1 MDRVSQ
7 RYVRTASLSNDS
19 RDAFLKELD
28 LTILP
33 IISSISASAFFDN
46 QKKCRKID
54 IEISFKSNVFPDFKF
69 STSPINEVWLQAGLV
84 FQYLGCNSYSSPFTD
99 APKTSVCE
107 QQGHVV
113 PCDFAHHN
121 HQLKMILSWLRQW
134 MHAWFWCTRDS
145 CSQNWNCGLYN
156 CFVVRSLVTLFSAY
170 HCWCSCIL
178 WRLRA
183 NGPLCYCISLITEL
197 SCQLD
202 ASIAV
207 CISDDSHI

>member
-1 MDRVSQ
+1 MKFGCRLALFSNIWDAILIPVHSQ
-7 RYVRTASLSNDS
+7 MLQRLLSANNMP
-19 RDAFLKELD
+19 L
-28 LTILP
+28 
-33 IISSISASAFFDN
+33 
-46 QKKCRKID
+46 
-54 IEISFKSNVFPDFKF
+54 
-69 STSPINEVWLQAGLV
+69 
-84 FQYLGCNSYSSPFTD
+84 
-99 APKTSVCE
+99 
-107 QQGHVV
+107 

-121 HQLKMILSWLRQW
+121 HQLKMILSWVRQW

-207 CISDDSHI
+207 CISDDSHIKYPVYLLLGYRDVQVLLAGQWLIRSNKYPEDLVVIIGWLLILNWSITYR